1 MAEIETSKNGGSS
14 GNTQE
19 LLGSDEE
26 EDRYVASARKSTL
39 KGDDPFFGPIATSL
53 TVLNALTFISLQH
66 NNHSGYIPNSWGGSF
81 KYVFFRLQ
89 NLIFDHKTKTYAAYM
104 YNSG

>member
-1 MAEIETSKNGGSS
+1 MSDSFLRPWMWCVENMAEIETSKNGGSS

-39 KGDDPFFGPIATSL
+39 KGDDRVWEYYIAD
-53 TVLNALTFISLQH
+53 A
-66 NNHSGYIPNSWGGSF
+66 
-81 KYVFFRLQ
+81 
-89 NLIFDHKTKTYAAYM
+89 HKK
-104 YNSG
+104 NIVIL